1 LIDRLNAWSVRHWKL
16 IVVLFWLA
24 YAAYALFSKWGQI
37 RGFALGDTDDNLRM
51 AQVRGLLG
59 GQGWFDLVQHRLDP
73 VHGGADIH
81 WSRLVDLPLAGLM
94 LLLRP
99 LVGGPDAERWAA
111 AIAPLLA
118 FLPMLFALA
127 LITRR
132 LVDKSAVPL
141 VLAAIVFAASTLGMV
156 QPLRIDHHGWQL
168 AMLALALSGLADP
181 DRRRG
186 GTVTGLASAASL
198 AIGLELLIYLAVMG
212 AAHVLFW
219 VADRAER
226 ARLLAYAV
234 SLSGATTVA
243 FLLFASYANRAPLC
257 DALSPVWLGDA
268 LVGGALMA
276 GLAMVRVERW
286 TLRLGLAAG
295 AGLVVLAFHAL
306 ASPHCLTRLE
316 GVSAEATELWLSHV
330 REARPIY
337 RHGTNTIALVLSL
350 PIAGLLGYS
359 LLAWRARGDADL
371 LRRILAVAVPAL
383 IALLLLFWQTRT
395 GPAAQMMALPGAAAI
410 AFILAPLAYNAK
422 NSLIRVPGTLLAVL
436 AGLGALAPLVVGQLP
451 SKPKTESQKG
461 VDLANRTCPSL
472 RAMAAVARQ
481 PRGIV
486 FSFVDLGPRIIT
498 VTKHDAI
505 AGPYHRNDRAIADV
519 MKAFRGDEAQA
530 RRIISAYGSHY
541 LLVCPNMST
550 ATIFQAE
557 APNGFYM
564 QLIKGR
570 VPAWLAPVDL
580 GPNSPFLMWKV
591 KKLSEQREALL

>member
-1 LIDRLNAWSVRHWKL
+1 
-16 IVVLFWLA
+16 
-24 YAAYALFSKWGQI
+24 
-37 RGFALGDTDDNLRM
+37 M

-81 WSRLVDLPLAGLM
+81 WSRVIDLPLAGLI
-94 LLLRP
+94 LALRP
-99 LVGGPDAERWAA
+99 FLGGPDAERWAA

-132 LVDKSAVPL
+132 LVDKHAVPL
-141 VLAAIVFAASTLGMV
+141 VLGTMIFAASTLGMV

-168 AMLALALSGLADP
+168 ALLALALSGLADP

-186 GTVTGLASAASL
+186 GIVTGLASAGSL
-198 AIGLELLIYLAVMG
+198 AIGLELLIYLALMG

-219 VADRAER
+219 VTDRAER
-226 ARLLAYAV
+226 TRLTAYAV
-234 SLSGATTVA
+234 SLSGGTVAA
-243 FLLFASYANRAPLC
+243 FLLFASYANRAALC

-268 LVGGALMA
+268 LVGGALMV
-276 GLAMVRVERW
+276 GLALIRVERW
-286 TLRLGLAAG
+286 TVRLALAAG
-295 AGLVVLAFHAL
+295 AGLVVLAFHAI
-306 ASPHCLTRLE
+306 ASPQCLTRLE
-316 GVSAEATELWLSHV
+316 GVSPEATELWLSHV

-337 RHGTNTIALVLSL
+337 RHGANTLALMLSL

-359 LLAWRARGDADL
+359 LLGWRARRDGDL
-371 LRRILAVAVPAL
+371 LRRIVAVALPGAT
-383 IALLLLFWQTRT
+383 ALLLLFWQTRT
-395 GPAAQMMALPGAAAI
+395 GPAAQMMALPGAVAI
-410 AFILAPLAYNAK
+410 AFILAPLAFNAR
-422 NSLIRVPGTLLAVL
+422 SALIRIPGTVLAVVV
-436 AGLGALAPLVVGQLP
+436 GLGALAPLIVGQLP
-451 SKPKTESQKG
+451 AKPKTPAQKR

-472 RAMAAVARQ
+472 RAMAPVARQ

-486 FSFVDLGPRIIT
+486 FSFVDLGPRIIA
-498 VTKHDAI
+498 VTRHDAI
-505 AGPYHRNDRAIADV
+505 AGPYHRNDQAIADV

-530 RRIISAYGSHY
+530 RRIITAYGSHY

-564 QLIKGR
+564 QLMKRR
-570 VPAWLAPVDL
+570 VPGWLTPVDL
-580 GPNSPFLMWKV
+580 GPKSPFLMWKV
-591 KKLSEQREALL
+591 TR